1 MKKLSY
7 LAMLLIGLFSGEIQS
22 QTFTWGN
29 PFPSANETES
39 NLQHYVSGAVYQIN
53 IKYNDKIFN
62 KEVNVNA
69 LDIAKLDKIKTI
81 DLSMKQPVMGLNTA
95 SILEL
100 FQVSGVNF
108 IMFSDDFNTKTK
120 ERELYYQ
127 KINIETG
134 VQTDRI
140 LITKMPTRNSN
151 YYIVQSDNK
160 QFYGVTKQY
169 SFDKKT
175 NEKINALVFDKDLKL
190 AGEVSY
196 ESPYMNRSQNPESFF
211 VSNQGNLFI
220 VKQIELAKEKPF
232 KTLFFWDKSQQ
243 TMTETSLKFEND
255 FQLSTYKG
263 QFLNNDFY
271 LQGLYTRVGS
281 KGVQMYRGNF
291 PPTNGI
297 YAAKFNQK
305 GEKVYIE
312 KNETG
317 EIISLNIKD
326 FVFDG
331 MKTWFFG
338 DLTNIEKKNKPVVP
352 GGAFN
357 FEYDYT
363 YSNTGIVFGK
373 LDNETGKLEWFKNV
387 PFSEEKTIND
397 NGRFLSYL
405 YFIRNNQL
413 TFLYNDTQKT
423 QLGKRT
429 FNDRFIAI
437 EVYDDRGNPVSK
449 SLIPDNG
456 LEIQYQDEYYGTLKD
471 NFDLDT
477 SVNVFVQDGKY
488 IVRAKSP
495 SNEKYGYLKF

>member
-7 LAMLLIGLFSGEIQS
+7 LAMLLIGLYSDGIQS

-29 PFPSANETES
+29 PFSSANETGS
-39 NLQHYVSGAVYQIN
+39 TLQHYVSNGVFQIN
-53 IKYNDKIFN
+53 IRYNDKIFN
-62 KEVNVNA
+62 KEVAVNN

-81 DLSMKQPVMGLNTA
+81 DLSLKQPVMGLNTA
-95 SILEL
+95 SILEV
-100 FQVSGVNF
+100 FQENGVNF
-108 IMFSDDFNTKTK
+108 IMFTDDFNTKTK

-127 KINIETG
+127 KVNIETG
-134 VQTDRI
+134 VKTEPV

-151 YYIVQSDNK
+151 YYIARSDNK
-160 QFYGVTKQY
+160 QFYGVIKSY
-169 SFDKKT
+169 SLDKKA
-175 NEKINALVFDKDLKL
+175 NEKMNVAVFDKDFKA
-190 AGEVSY
+190 AGEISY
-196 ESPYMNRSQNPESFF
+196 DTPYINKKPNEQNFY
-211 VSNQGNLFI
+211 VSNQGNIFI
-220 VKQIELAKEKPF
+220 VKEIDLAKEKPF
-232 KTLFFWDKSQQ
+232 KTIYFWDKSQQ
-243 TMTETSLKFEND
+243 TMTETSLKFDND
-255 FQLSTYKG
+255 YQLSTYKG
-263 QFLNNDFY
+263 QFLNDDFY
-271 LQGLYTRVGS
+271 LQGLYTRIGS
-281 KGVQMYRGNF
+281 KGIQLYRGGL

-338 DLTNIEKKNKPVVP
+338 DLTYIERKNKPVVP
-352 GGAFN
+352 GQTFN

-363 YSNTGIVFGK
+363 YSNEGIVFGK

-387 PFSEEKTIND
+387 PFSEEKTVND

-405 YFIRNNQL
+405 YFVRNNQL
-413 TFLYNDTQKT
+413 TILYNDTQKT
-423 QLGKRT
+423 MLGKRT
-429 FNDRFIAI
+429 YNDRFITI

-456 LEIQYQDEYYGTLKD
+456 LELTYIPQYDTVSE

-477 SVNVFVQDGKY
+477 SVNVYVQDGKY
-488 IVRAKSP
+488 ILRAKSP